1 MNIVNFSIEA
11 IVVGVVFA
19 IIGIVLIHLSS
30 YEYHKNHLQEVGTLL
45 FTSGA
50 IGHILFELVGA
61 NAWYC
66 KNGHACNM

>member
-19 IIGIVLIHLSS
+19 IIGIVLIYLSS
-30 YEYHKNHLQEVGTLL
+30 YDTHKNHLQEVGTLL
-45 FTSGA
+45 FISGA
-50 IGHILFELVGA
+50 LGHILFELVGA

-66 KNGHACNM
+66 KNGHACST